1 MGCSIKAIH
10 EDEEDWEF
18 FQKENNLPTEWKLY
32 SREQDTAKKLY
43 HNKGYT
49 GRQLKLAV
57 RHAIEMNDLELRHK
71 EEWRELEKLL
81 TLEEKYA

>member
-18 FQKENNLPTEWKLY
+18 FQKENNLPPEWKLY

-43 HNKGYT
+43 NGKGYT